1 MDKKKMI
8 GDIVTSITDK
18 ELKKDYFYNA
28 VPLAV
33 ILGKDAKEGT
43 LWAAFAS
50 YAPGCKMIEVAAI
63 CDNTILGS
71 GKKGILF
78 STEGIYGSMFHY
90 STLSPRNNHIFH
102 EQKRYK
108 WSDTIYTRYQ
118 LYFSLFSCW
127 AKPLELLSCNL
138 VKKKISRNF
147 GKI

>member
-1 MDKKKMI
+1 MNTRFSDHEFSLNTLITIFFAYFDISTKLATGSFFRMH
-8 GDIVTSITDK
+8 GDRNN
-18 ELKKDYFYNA
+18 FY
-28 VPLAV
+28 L
-33 ILGKDAKEGT
+33 I
-43 LWAAFAS
+43 AFIFFE
-50 YAPGCKMIEVAAI
+50 YQQKVRKIKYNQPDFFI
-63 CDNTILGS
+63 
-71 GKKGILF
+71 KG
-78 STEGIYGSMFHY
+78 YDPFHY